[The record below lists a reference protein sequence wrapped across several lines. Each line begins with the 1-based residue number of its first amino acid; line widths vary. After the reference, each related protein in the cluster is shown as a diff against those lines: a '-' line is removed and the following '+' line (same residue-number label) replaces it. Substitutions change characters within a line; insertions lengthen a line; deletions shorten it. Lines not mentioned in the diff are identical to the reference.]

1 MLLRILFTI
10 KLYAHIDISKIVK
23 RKHGQEIIKTKKN
36 LEDLITKHYKM
47 ILDIDFIEKC
57 KQEDVIPTFAKFN
70 LAIKHGTIRLKKKIA
85 RIIMDAVLQNK
96 HTEKRKLKTKSLEV
110 TGKLRRKVTVI
121 IYGKYCIK

>member
-57 KQEDVIPTFAKFN
+57 KQEDVIPTFAKFH

>member
-1 MLLRILFTI
+1 M
-10 KLYAHIDISKIVK
+10 
-23 RKHGQEIIKTKKN
+23 
-36 LEDLITKHYKM
+36 ITKHYKM

>member
-1 MLLRILFTI
+1 MQTRRCDTYLCKSSSSNKTWDNTI
-10 KLYAHIDISKIVK
+10 
-23 RKHGQEIIKTKKN
+23 
-36 LEDLITKHYKM
+36 
-47 ILDIDFIEKC
+47 
-57 KQEDVIPTFAKFN
+57 
-70 LAIKHGTIRLKKKIA
+70 KKKIS